1 MCRLRLSHIT
11 AYILIAL
18 VLTAI
23 LGITAMQTAHK
34 KDTSERQQLLEQIA
48 ALEQENLELEHL
60 IADYGSNESMEQLA
74 RERLHW
80 VYDQEIVYIDA
91 GH

>member
-18 VLTAI
+18 VLTAL

-34 KDTSERQQLLEQIA
+34 KDTLERQQLLEQIA
-48 ALEQENLELEHL
+48 VLEQENLELEHL